1 MAQVTS
7 SIQQRKT
14 ALPPGLYRKDPL
26 DLLKEEGAYYEYS
39 GEGPHPELKS
49 KRHAGDFYNFSDALK
64 KMYVRKFFAK
74 RAVDKIMELGVGPI
88 DMVVSSA
95 YAALPFGL
103 EVADLLG
110 ADFIHTE
117 KEGDGQIWGGR
128 FSIDDSKK
136 VSILPVEDVVTSS
149 ETVNSVIN
157 AVKIGLASSDYK
169 FVRYGPNIVV
179 ATAIHR
185 PPLLPARYR
194 GLKIVPVLEK
204 ESPSWDP
211 KVEKCPYCSQGSE
224 AMKPKVGG
232 NWKEFQ
238 KYMKKV

>member
-1 MAQVTS
+1 MAQITKS
-7 SIQQRKT
+7 TQQRKT
-14 ALPPGLYRKDPL
+14 ESPLGLHRKGPL
-26 DLLKEEGAYYEYS
+26 DLLKEEGAYYECS
-39 GEGPHPELKS
+39 GEGPHPILKS

-64 KMYVRKFFAK
+64 KFHVRKFFAK

-88 DMVVSSA
+88 DVVVSSA
-95 YAALPFGL
+95 YAAIPFGL

-110 ADFIHTE
+110 ADFIYTE
-117 KEGDGQIWGGR
+117 KERGGQVWSGR
-128 FSIDDSKK
+128 FSIDNSKK
-136 VSILPVEDVVTSS
+136 VSVLPVEDVVTSS
-149 ETVNSVIN
+149 ETVNNVIN
-157 AVKIGLASSDYK
+157 AVKTGLASSSYN

-185 PPLLPARYR
+185 PPSLPARYK

-211 KVEKCPYCSQGSE
+211 EVEECFYCSQGSE
-224 AMKPKVGG
+224 ALKPKVGG

-238 KYMKKV
+238 KYMKKI